1 MPAAGP
7 RRREAGRQTGLV
19 ILSAGVLAIVAVL
32 SMSAPWRL
40 MELRVFDVLT
50 TLDVPALPK
59 DGPVIVAIDEP
70 SMAEIA
76 LQWPWPRD
84 LHAKLI
90 ESLRAAGAKAVGM
103 DIIFADPGRPDADAA
118 LREAMGPDVVLA
130 ADETVIETP
139 QGDQLIRVE
148 PLLELTEA
156 GALSGVATIPI
167 EGDGTL
173 RRLPAY
179 PDSFARQ
186 LLRLAGFEPAAGS
199 GLLQVF
205 GPARTYPTVSYY
217 QALEPG
223 EFLPDGFFR
232 DRVVIVGL
240 SLQNAPSVDAGGA
253 DAHATSYTLRSGRLT
268 SGAEIQATMYDNLRA
283 GLLIAPA
290 GNAARMAALLLAVL
304 LSAAA
309 VRRGSG
315 WRTVLAGGLAIV
327 AAVLGSYALI
337 ELERFHISPVGP
349 AVAFVLVAAGQG
361 ARDYAAERRLR
372 REITRAFSQY
382 LSPVLVERLASDP
395 SLLKLGGERRV
406 LSILFTDV
414 RGFTTI
420 AESMKDD
427 PERLT
432 ALVNR
437 LLDPLSRV
445 VLEEG
450 GTIDKYIGDCL
461 MAFWNAPLDEPD
473 HAAKAVRAALRMQ
486 EVMAKLNGELALEAR
501 PGEEPIRLGI
511 GIGINTGEAIV
522 GNMGSDIRFDYSAIG
537 DAVNLASRLEA
548 KTRDYDVPIIIGPE
562 TARLV
567 ADRFA
572 VAEIDRIT
580 VKGRSAIV
588 PIYSVAKAGS
598 QGGLQAA

>member
-1 MPAAGP
+1 M
-7 RRREAGRQTGLV
+7 R
-19 ILSAGVLAIVAVL
+19 SA
-32 SMSAPWRL
+32 
-40 MELRVFDVLT
+40 
-50 TLDVPALPK
+50 
-59 DGPVIVAIDEP
+59 
-70 SMAEIA
+70 
-76 LQWPWPRD
+76 
-84 LHAKLI
+84 
-90 ESLRAAGAKAVGM
+90 
-103 DIIFADPGRPDADAA
+103 
-118 LREAMGPDVVLA
+118 
-130 ADETVIETP
+130 
-139 QGDQLIRVE
+139 
-148 PLLELTEA
+148 
-156 GALSGVATIPI
+156 
-167 EGDGTL
+167 
-173 RRLPAY
+173 
-179 PDSFARQ
+179 
-186 LLRLAGFEPAAGS
+186 
-199 GLLQVF
+199 
-205 GPARTYPTVSYY
+205 ARTYPTVSYY